1 MRRYLTAD
9 VAAPLPTPFRP
20 TEQQSVSVRLL
31 GKDVVYS
38 DNAMRANIIHTDLN
52 PCGGAEQVALGTIQ
66 ALVEMNFDVEL
77 TTAREPNI
85 SRLKCA
91 FGAERVG
98 RLFNKIKR
106 INSLGMLLID
116 ANGGSTKPGQDDE
129 WRTRDYDINI
139 NTHADML
146 PYFLPSFS
154 RRNTIAYCHFP
165 VAIDLI
171 DSHDVSY
178 FAYLTNSKLI
188 DEQIPDDT
196 ENRGKMWRDLRQ
208 HYLLMLGNSLLITN
222 SNFSMEAILTT
233 LASENHAKLKPLII
247 SPPVNVDEFRPA
259 LSSSEKSD
267 HILVISRV
275 SPSKMLENAIRL
287 ASILKRKKIGKG
299 MIIAGNLMEDDPVA
313 VKYYDGIIDMI
324 QKFEVS
330 DYVTVETNAPL
341 TRLKTLLTKCK
352 VYFHPLPGEPFG
364 ISIIEA
370 MSAGL
375 IAIVP
380 DTGGHT
386 EVVSKKYQ
394 FHTLLDAPAIISS
407 ALNATQEER
416 VRVSNSVAG
425 FSLSRYLKDFQRVV
439 RETLAI
445 PKVPSTDRASSED

>member
-9 VAAPLPTPFRP
+9 VAAPLPTPVRP
-20 TEQQSVSVRLL
+20 IEQQSIPARLL
-31 GKDVVYS
+31 GKDAVYS

-85 SRLKCA
+85 PRLKYA

-98 RLFNKIKR
+98 GLFKKIKR
-106 INSLGMLLID
+106 INSLGKLPID
-116 ANGGSTKPGQDDE
+116 ATGASTKPERDDE
-129 WRTRDYDINI
+129 WHTRDYDVNI

-154 RRNTIAYCHFP
+154 IRNTIAYCHYP
-165 VAIDLI
+165 IAIDLI
-171 DSHDVSY
+171 DSHDASY

-188 DEQIPDDT
+188 DEKISDDT
-196 ENRGKMWRDLRQ
+196 EIRGRMWRDLRQ
-208 HYLLMLGNSLLITN
+208 HYLLMLENSLLITN
-222 SNFSMEAILTT
+222 SNFSKEAILTI
-233 LASENHAKLKPLII
+233 LASENRAKLKPLII
-247 SPPVNVDEFRPA
+247 SPPVNLDEFRPA
-259 LSSSEKSD
+259 LSSFERSD

-275 SPSKMLENAIRL
+275 NPSKMLENAIRL

-313 VKYYDGIIDMI
+313 VNYYDGIIDMI

-341 TRLKTLLTKCK
+341 TRLKTLLRKCK

-380 DTGGHT
+380 DSGGHT

-394 FHTLLDAPAIISS
+394 FHTLIDAPAIIST

-425 FSLSRYLKDFQRVV
+425 FSLSSYLRDFQTVV
-439 RETLAI
+439 KEILAI
-445 PKVPSTDRASSED
+445 PRIPSTDPAF